1 MHMCGPKKYWKFYK
15 VLKICWV
22 FSLIFVGNILSLTGE
37 IVWAELRQLDIT
49 GVDAAKNQLE
59 VIEF

>member
-1 MHMCGPKKYWKFYK
+1 MCGPKMYWKFYK
-15 VLKICWV
+15 VLKICWA
-22 FSLIFVGNILSLTGE
+22 FSLIFVGNILSLTDE
-37 IVWAELRQLDIT
+37 IVWAELRQLGTI